1 MLIKIDSAVRRFG
14 LANLVAVRGE
24 TRRYYAADAPHLMIV
39 VTHQNLVLGDLPGRV
54 VDAAIGWHD
63 GKYGFVRPGNEDKR
77 HSKLTIFSVVERG
90 KGEPKFDETLAQVLA
105 DAPKEG

>member
-1 MLIKIDSAVRRFG
+1 MLIKIDTTARRFG
-14 LANLVAVRGE
+14 LANLVAVKDE

-39 VTHQNLVLGDLPGRV
+39 VTHKNLVLGHLPGRV
-54 VDAAIGWHD
+54 VDAAVGWHD

-77 HSKLTIFSVVERG
+77 HSKLTIFNVVESE
-90 KGEPKFDETLAQVLA
+90 KGRPQFDKTLAQILA